1 MKNEQLRRKP
11 KRTTFRKMFAKAMIF
26 PVVFTLIFSFVL
38 FYATERIA
46 CEQAQSQQ
54 DQLNSTIMEA
64 AVATEDKNDKMGG
77 TINSLRMKMC
87 LGTYY
92 NTLNISEFFGY
103 RFPLPETGVTSYDKN
118 GKAVTAIIDKDG
130 NVLISNAAK
139 MFCIIKFDE
148 NHEHNKWLYCDPE
161 ETDIPAFQQ
170 LIKNHLDSR
179 YSDHIAY
186 SYDITSAYVDL
197 QEHKMIPHVIQVKNL
212 YYKDKYNEY
221 DDEAEETGTE
231 EVVIDVD
238 SAYLE
243 GYELMEFSADKSSSS
258 DEFTYPRCTFEN
270 IWGIE
275 KEKVDEAI
283 SSHFIKGMSGHTYE
297 SDYDLVMNESMTHSS
312 VLINGERYTLFSDY
326 KVNVWTEF
334 ANKMY
339 CIFVALFF
347 LLLTLIAF
355 LICWR
360 KNVKN
365 KAQYAFE
372 DYQRALTNN
381 LAHDLKTPLAV
392 IGGYAENLMEMR
404 KNSGDEKELKYL
416 DSIMQNVSYTDDII
430 AKTLKLSETEQ
441 IKKLNKTKV
450 DIKTLAEKSAEK
462 YRTALEERN
471 IDLKIEGKCEVN
483 ANEDTLMSAVENLVS
498 NAVKYTRDG
507 GNIKVTANKKRLA
520 VVNDVSENISTKDL
534 LMPFV
539 KGDKARSDKT
549 SSGLGLAIA
558 SAAAAQNGFTLKID
572 CKDKKFT
579 ATIEF

>member
-1 MKNEQLRRKP
+1 MKDILFRHKP
-11 KRTTFRKMFAKAMIF
+11 KRTTFLKIFAKAMILPIFITAFVGFNIVSLGHSYIQSRTEAQNNTDFNNLVNWVEKGDTPEKAWNRPIEF
-26 PVVFTLIFSFVL
+26 PMCVSASRVISTDGIFFNTGAGQYVMGTTYDDPKSASVKWVF
-38 FYATERIA
+38 
-46 CEQAQSQQ
+46 
-54 DQLNSTIMEA
+54 
-64 AVATEDKNDKMGG
+64 
-77 TINSLRMKMC
+77 
-87 LGTYY
+87 
-92 NTLNISEFFGY
+92 
-103 RFPLPETGVTSYDKN
+103 DKN
-118 GKAVTAIIDKDG
+118 GNIIM
-130 NVLISNAAK
+130 SNRAK
-139 MFCIIKFDE
+139 MWVVLRYSAEDDGRRYCKFDPE
-148 NHEHNKWLYCDPE
+148 KYNIPELNDLFTEYFDDTKNNNLSYNFHLKSLYLNK
-161 ETDIPAFQQ
+161 ET
-170 LIKNHLDSR
+170 N
-179 YSDHIAY
+179 
-186 SYDITSAYVDL
+186 
-197 QEHKMIPHVIQVKNL
+197 EMIPHEFEINKFKYSVFMPNTFTEDEPKPVETRNIVINANEEGFELVELVDRNSPDDYPSAGFFSIWGSDPIAFDEIYL
-212 YYKDKYNEY
+212 RYKERTS
-221 DDEAEETGTE
+221 ETG
-231 EVVIDVD
+231 
-238 SAYLE
+238 
-243 GYELMEFSADKSSSS
+243 MQ
-258 DEFTYPRCTFEN
+258 
-270 IWGIE
+270 
-275 KEKVDEAI
+275 
-283 SSHFIKGMSGHTYE
+283 KGMQGNGDNTADFYCKHDVIENKYGASGCISVTRINYLNRHAVRKYWLITI
-297 SDYDLVMNESMTHSS
+297 LV
-312 VLINGERYTLFSDY
+312 
-326 KVNVWTEF
+326 
-334 ANKMY
+334 
-339 CIFVALFF
+339 
-347 LLLTLIAF
+347 F
-355 LICWR
+355 LISTTIALVLSIIR
-360 KNVKN
+360 NEKN

-450 DIKTLAEKSAEK
+450 DIKALAEKSAEK

-483 ANEDTLMSAVENLVS
+483 ANEDTLMTAVENLVS

-507 GNIKVTANKKRLA
+507 GSIKVTADKKRLA

>member
-1 MKNEQLRRKP
+1 MQKGMQGNGDNTADFYSKHDVSENKYGASGCISVTRINLMNRHAVRKYLLI
-11 KRTTFRKMFAKAMIF
+11 TIL
-26 PVVFTLIFSFVL
+26 VF
-38 FYATERIA
+38 
-46 CEQAQSQQ
+46 
-54 DQLNSTIMEA
+54 
-64 AVATEDKNDKMGG
+64 
-77 TINSLRMKMC
+77 
-87 LGTYY
+87 
-92 NTLNISEFFGY
+92 
-103 RFPLPETGVTSYDKN
+103 
-118 GKAVTAIIDKDG
+118 
-130 NVLISNAAK
+130 LISTTIALVLS
-139 MFCIIKFDE
+139 II
-148 NHEHNKWLYCDPE
+148 
-161 ETDIPAFQQ
+161 
-170 LIKNHLDSR
+170 R
-179 YSDHIAY
+179 
-186 SYDITSAYVDL
+186 
-197 QEHKMIPHVIQVKNL
+197 
-212 YYKDKYNEY
+212 NE
-221 DDEAEETGTE
+221 
-231 EVVIDVD
+231 
-238 SAYLE
+238 
-243 GYELMEFSADKSSSS
+243 
-258 DEFTYPRCTFEN
+258 
-270 IWGIE
+270 
-275 KEKVDEAI
+275 
-283 SSHFIKGMSGHTYE
+283 
-297 SDYDLVMNESMTHSS
+297 
-312 VLINGERYTLFSDY
+312 
-326 KVNVWTEF
+326 
-334 ANKMY
+334 
-339 CIFVALFF
+339 
-347 LLLTLIAF
+347 
-355 LICWR
+355 
-360 KNVKN
+360 KN
-365 KAQYAFE
+365 KTQYAFE

-450 DIKTLAEKSAEK
+450 DIKALAEKSAEK

-507 GNIKVTANKKRLA
+507 GSIKVTADKKRLA